1 MCKKR
6 LQRKMRRG
14 GMKKETG
21 GGEQEKR
28 WRKME

>member
-6 LQRKMRRG
+6 LQRKMRRE

-28 WRKME
+28 